1 LSLCVYEV
9 HFDLGMCVPS
19 KVRLGLCICK
29 LTLALFCVHVC
40 KLKLAMDMHVYKPR
54 LGFEFLYVG
63 SHEYELSMLA
73 THFNM
78 VSITCDWNNRT
89 TVEGIY

>member
-1 LSLCVYEV
+1 MDLCV
-9 HFDLGMCVPS
+9 CVCVQI
-19 KVRLGLCICK
+19 KVGYGPV
-29 LTLALFCVHVC
+29 CVCVC
-40 KLKLAMDMHVYKPR
+40 VYKPR

-78 VSITCDWNNRT
+78 VSITYDWNNRT
-89 TVEGIY
+89 TVEGIS